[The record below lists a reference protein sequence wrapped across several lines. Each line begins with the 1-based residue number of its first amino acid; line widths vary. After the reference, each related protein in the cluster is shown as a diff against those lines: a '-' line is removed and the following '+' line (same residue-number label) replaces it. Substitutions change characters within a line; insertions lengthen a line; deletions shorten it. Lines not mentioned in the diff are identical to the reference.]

1 MRSVPGLRG
10 LILAAVAAVLT
21 TAGAVYVLTQPADE
35 VRKITGTAAAAPG
48 LAWSVAAATRGD
60 DGLEFRDPVAG
71 TEFDVGG
78 PGFIDAGDT
87 LVTVTGAANGDM
99 ALRDPM
105 LVGLDAKSGAV
116 RWRAPAPGLRGCAAA
131 PVDGRIVCYANASEA
146 SELIGYDLGSGKTT
160 RTPTPWLVFAL
171 ATLGDRVYVAEG
183 DVESDDVRVHAGTF
197 ADPQASWSRDFTLG
211 TAWEDLSGDALTVTD
226 GQGVLALGAGLAGF
240 DLDSGAPTW
249 TAELNGCSRA
259 SGVRGALVQRVHT
272 ECSGYRVTG
281 SDLLDRTG
289 RVIATTDQAATQS
302 LSIDSPADD
311 TVPVLLADSAR
322 DRRTGAV
329 VWTNSDLVT
338 AARGSETGNTTTG
351 TAIAVVGAAA
361 LLRDDQAH
369 TMTGLDMRT
378 GHRLWQV
385 RAERYGTAAAW
396 DGQVVV
402 LSDATG
408 LWAVDPKTGATV
420 WDIPFTTVDA
430 TPDALSGGGQL
441 RARTTGHFLYAS
453 ARTLIALRPL

>member
-1 MRSVPGLRG
+1 PGR
-10 LILAAVAAVLT
+10 APPNT
-21 TAGAVYVLTQPADE
+21 PAP
-35 VRKITGTAAAAPG
+35 APAAPG
-48 LAWSVAAATRGD
+48 RAWAGAPPTRRDG
-60 DGLEFRDPVAG
+60 GLEFRDPVAG

-87 LVTVTGAANGDM
+87 LVTVTGVANGDM

-105 LVGLDAKSGAV
+105 LAGLDARSGAV

-131 PVDGRIVCYANASEA
+131 PADGRIVCYANASES
-146 SELIGYDLGSGKTT
+146 SELIGYDIGSGKIT

-171 ATLGDRVYVAEG
+171 ANLGDRVYVAEG

-197 ADPQASWSRDFTLG
+197 ADPQAYWSRDFAMG

-240 DLDSGAPTW
+240 DLDTGTPTW

-259 SGVRGALVQRVHT
+259 SGVRGAVVERVHT
-272 ECSGYRVTG
+272 ECAGYRVTG
-281 SDLLDRTG
+281 TDLLDRTG
-289 RVIATTDQAATQS
+289 RVIATTDHAATQP
-302 LSIDSPADD
+302 LSIDRPADD

-338 AARGSETGNTTTG
+338 ASRATETGNTTTG
-351 TAIAVVGAAA
+351 TAIAVVGEAA

-369 TMTGLDMRT
+369 TMIGLDMRT
-378 GHRLWQV
+378 GRRLWQV

-420 WDIPFTTVDA
+420 WDIPFTAVDA
-430 TPDALSGGGQL
+430 APEALSGGGQL
-441 RARTTGHFLYAS
+441 RARTTGHFFYAS

>member
-21 TAGAVYVLTQPADE
+21 TAGAVYVLTQPADG
-35 VRKITGTAAAAPG
+35 VRKITGTTAAAPG
-48 LAWSVAAATRGD
+48 LAWSVAATALGEG
-60 DGLEFRDPVAG
+60 GLEFRDPVAG

-87 LVTVTGAANGDM
+87 LVTVTGVANGDL
-99 ALRDPM
+99 ALRDPV
-105 LVGLDAKSGAV
+105 LVGIDAGSGAV
-116 RWRAPAPGLRGCAAA
+116 RWRAPAVGLRGCAAT
-131 PVDGRIVCYANASEA
+131 PVDSRIVCYANASET
-146 SELIGYDLGSGKTT
+146 SELVGYDIGSGKVS

-171 ATLGDRVYVAEG
+171 AATGARVYVAEG

-197 ADPQASWSRDFTLG
+197 ADPQAYWSRDFAMG
-211 TAWEDLSGDALTVTD
+211 TAWEDLSSDALTVTD
-226 GQGVLALGAGLAGF
+226 GQGVFALGAGLAGF

-259 SGVRGALVQRVHT
+259 SGLRGAVVERVHT
-272 ECSGYRVTG
+272 ECAGYRVTG

-289 RVIATTDQAATQS
+289 RVIATTDHAATQP

-329 VWTNSDLVT
+329 VWTNPDLVT
-338 AARGSETGNTTTG
+338 APRATDTGNTTTG
-351 TAIAVVGAAA
+351 TAIAVAGEAA

-369 TMTGLDMRT
+369 TMTGLNMRT

-385 RAERYGTAAAW
+385 RAERYGTPAAW
-396 DGQVVV
+396 DGEVVV

-408 LWAVDPKTGATV
+408 LWAVDPKTGVTV
-420 WDIPFTTVDA
+420 WDIPFTAVDA
-430 TPDALSGGGQL
+430 TPEALSDGGQL
-441 RARTTGHFLYAS
+441 RARTAGNFLYAS

>member
-21 TAGAVYVLTQPADE
+21 TAGAVYVLTQPADG
-35 VRKITGTAAAAPG
+35 VRKVTGTAAAAPG
-48 LAWSVAAATRGD
+48 LAWSVAAATLGD
-60 DGLEFRDPVAG
+60 GGLEFRDPVAG

-87 LVTVTGAANGDM
+87 LVTVTGVANGDM

-105 LVGLDAKSGAV
+105 LAGLDARSGAV

-131 PVDGRIVCYANASEA
+131 PADGRIVCYANASES
-146 SELIGYDLGSGKTT
+146 SELIGYDIGSGKIT
-160 RTPTPWLVFAL
+160 RTPTPWLVIAL
-171 ATLGDRVYVAEG
+171 ANLGDRVYVAEG

-197 ADPQASWSRDFTLG
+197 ADPQAYWSRDFAMG

-240 DLDSGAPTW
+240 DLDTGTPTW

-259 SGVRGALVQRVHT
+259 SGVRGAVVQRVHT
-272 ECSGYRVTG
+272 ECAGYRVTG

-289 RVIATTDQAATQS
+289 RVIATTDHAATQP
-302 LSIDSPADD
+302 LSIDRPAGD

-338 AARGSETGNTTTG
+338 ASRATETGNTTTG
-351 TAIAVVGAAA
+351 TAIAVVGEAA

-369 TMTGLDMRT
+369 TMIGLDMRT
-378 GHRLWQV
+378 GRRLWQV

-420 WDIPFTTVDA
+420 WDIPFTAVDA
-430 TPDALSGGGQL
+430 TPEALSGGGQL

>member
-1 MRSVPGLRG
+1 RGGPRAGTLLARHPPAFSGGGGPGG
-10 LILAAVAAVLT
+10 GPPGAPPPGGGPAA
-21 TAGAVYVLTQPADE
+21 PPP
-35 VRKITGTAAAAPG
+35 RAAA
-48 LAWSVAAATRGD
+48 
-60 DGLEFRDPVAG
+60 GLEFRDPVAG

-78 PGFIDAGDT
+78 PGFIDAGDV
-87 LVTVTGAANGDM
+87 LVTVTGVANGDM

-105 LVGLDAKSGAV
+105 LAGIDARSGAV
-116 RWRAPAPGLRGCAAA
+116 RWRAPAPDLRGCAATPA
-131 PVDGRIVCYANASEA
+131 DGRIVCYANASET
-146 SELIGYDLGSGKTT
+146 SELIGYDIGSGKIT

-171 ATLGDRVYVAEG
+171 ANLGDRVYVAEG

-197 ADPQASWSRDFTLG
+197 ADPQAYWSRDFAMG

-240 DLDSGAPTW
+240 DLDTGAPTW

-259 SGVRGALVQRVHT
+259 SGVRGAVVQRVHT
-272 ECSGYRVTG
+272 ECAGYRVTG

-289 RVIATTDQAATQS
+289 RVIATTDHAATQP
-302 LSIDSPADD
+302 LSIDKPADD

-338 AARGSETGNTTTG
+338 ASRATETGNTSTG
-351 TAIAVVGAAA
+351 TAIAVVGEAA

-396 DGQVVV
+396 DGKVVV

-420 WDIPFTTVDA
+420 WDIPFTAVDV
-430 TPDALSGGGQL
+430 TPEALSGGGQL
-441 RARTTGHFLYAS
+441 RARSTGHFLYAS